1 MDSPRPVEP
10 QDDAAALFRSRSIK
24 IRRRDFAA
32 AIVAA
37 QADGTMNRLTRYI
50 FIQCFGLTL
59 FVTLGLTTAFWL
71 TGALRLVE
79 AVIDRGNSLGTF
91 VHLALLTLPQLLA
104 LTLPVACFIG
114 VQFTYGK
121 LVADSELVVMR
132 ACGASQGELA
142 RPAIILGV
150 LATLAMFSITLYL
163 GPVSKNGFK
172 TLQFQIRNQFSG
184 DLLQE
189 GSFTAVSHSLTVYVK
204 SHDAVDQLHGIV
216 IQDERDPKRPV
227 TLTAENGVL
236 VQTEDGPRVV
246 MFNGSRQT
254 WDEEK
259 HQLYVLTF
267 DRWSID
273 VAQYGDAHGTH
284 YLQPDERFLSD
295 LFFPVGADARDPAY
309 RQRLWVEGHNR
320 LTLPLYCLSFV
331 FIALASLLGGE
342 LNRRGQT
349 PRIAVAWL
357 VVAVIEA
364 CSVAV
369 TAMAAHHPA
378 AIILMYLNPLLPIA
392 VAVAMIFATPGL
404 TARWRELLTGP
415 APAASV

>member
-1 MDSPRPVEP
+1 M
-10 QDDAAALFRSRSIK
+10 
-24 IRRRDFAA
+24 
-32 AIVAA
+32 AIVTT

-50 FIQCFGLTL
+50 FFQCFGLTL
-59 FVTLGLTTAFWL
+59 FVTLGLTAAFWL
-71 TGALRLVE
+71 TGALRLIE

-91 VHLALLTLPQLLA
+91 LHLAILTLPQLLA

-132 ACGASQGELA
+132 ACGASQAELA
-142 RPAIILGV
+142 RPAIILGAIAMV
-150 LATLAMFSITLYL
+150 AMFSITLYL
-163 GPVSKNGFK
+163 GPVAKNDFK

-204 SHDAVDQLHGIV
+204 SHDAIDQLHGIV

-254 WDEEK
+254 WDEDK

-284 YLQPDERFLSD
+284 YLQPDERFLPD
-295 LFFPVGADARDPAY
+295 LFFPSSSDSRDPGY
-309 RQRLWVEGHNR
+309 RERLWVEGHNR
-320 LTLPLYCLSFV
+320 LTLPLYCFSFI
-331 FIALASLLGGE
+331 FIALASLLSGKLG
-342 LNRRGQT
+342 RRGRT
-349 PRIAVAWL
+349 PRVVVAWL
-357 VVAVIEA
+357 TVALIEA
-364 CSVAV
+364 CSVAA
-369 TAMAAHHPA
+369 TAMADHHPA
-378 AIILMYLNPLLPIA
+378 AVILMYLNPLLPITVSA
-392 VAVAMIFATPGL
+392 LLIFATPGL
-404 TARWRELLTGP
+404 GAWWRELLTGP
-415 APAASV
+415 TPAPTV

>member
-1 MDSPRPVEP
+1 
-10 QDDAAALFRSRSIK
+10 
-24 IRRRDFAA
+24 
-32 AIVAA
+32 
-37 QADGTMNRLTRYI
+37 MNRLTRYI
-50 FIQCFGLTL
+50 FFQCFGLTL

-79 AVIDRGNSLGTF
+79 AVIDRGSSLGTF
-91 VHLALLTLPQLLA
+91 VHLAILTLPQLIA

-132 ACGASQGELA
+132 ACGASQAELA
-142 RPAIILGV
+142 RPALILGAFAV
-150 LATLAMFSITLYL
+150 LAMFSITLYL
-163 GPVSKNGFK
+163 GPVAKNGFK

-236 VQTEDGPRVV
+236 VQTDDGPRVV
-246 MFNGSRQT
+246 MFNGSRET

-273 VAQYGDAHGTH
+273 VAQYGDAHSSH
-284 YLQPDERFLSD
+284 YLQPDERFLPD
-295 LFFPVGADARDPAY
+295 LFFPNAGDSRDPAY
-309 RQRLWVEGHNR
+309 RQRLWVEGHTR
-320 LTLPLYCLSFV
+320 LTQPLYCIAFV
-331 FIALASLLGGE
+331 FVALASLLSGE
-342 LNRRGQT
+342 LNRRGQSS
-349 PRIAVAWL
+349 RIAVAWL
-357 VVAVIEA
+357 VVALLEA
-364 CSVAV
+364 FSVAV
-369 TAMAAHHPA
+369 AAMAAHHPA
-378 AIILMYLNPLLPIA
+378 AVLLMYLNPLAPMAASAAL
-392 VAVAMIFATPGL
+392 IFSTPGMGI
-404 TARWRELLTGP
+404 RWRELLTGP
-415 APAASV
+415 SPASTP